1 MNVKELLKKCQRDR
15 TAVLATNFYNFET
28 LTAVMQAA
36 QRMQA
41 PVLLQ
46 LTRSSID
53 YMGLEQAVGM
63 GRRAIADYGV
73 EGWIHLDHGGSVEL
87 VERCLDA
94 GFDSVMI
101 DASERP
107 FDENVSTTRRI
118 VELARPYGVNVEA
131 ELGYVAKLGQA
142 QGGGFTTP
150 EEAARFVEATGVDA
164 LAVAIGS
171 AHGFYKQTPRLDIER
186 LAQIHAATDAALVLH
201 GSSGIPHDM
210 VREAIANGIVKVN
223 LATEI
228 KDNFMRAL
236 KGVLLE
242 SEEIDLREVFP
253 KALRKIPHGRQQQG
267 EIGEHNRA
275 TDRLRKAI
283 LDNPPNHPASDR
295 QKRNDSYPRTF
306 VLRASQYLH
315 PVVQRYPDEIYYGY
329 PCIPTKKRGA

>member
-46 LTRSSID
+46 LTRSSIN
-53 YMGLEQAVGM
+53 YMGL
-63 GRRAIADYGV
+63 DYGV

-107 FDENVSTTRRI
+107 FDENVSTTRRV

-171 AHGFYKQTPRLDIER
+171 AHGFYKQAPRLDIER

-242 SEEIDLREVFP
+242 SEEIDLRKVFP
-253 KALRKIPHGRQQQG
+253 KAV
-267 EIGEHNRA
+267 A
-275 TDRLRKAI
+275 
-283 LDNPPNHPASDR
+283 
-295 QKRNDSYPRTF
+295 
-306 VLRASQYLH
+306 
-315 PVVQRYPDEIYYGY
+315 PVVELLCEKYRMVGSS
-329 PCIPTKKRGA
+329 KVK